1 MEEKTKES
9 MLDLH
14 SKTFEE
20 RRTLL
25 NFIEWLNQK
34 EMRLCEIPECY
45 KDRFDPS
52 WMPITKN
59 DDSLLDD
66 YFEIDAAQLE
76 TERRALLEEA
86 RKMNAEK
93 TK

>member
-34 EMRLCEIPECY
+34 EMRLCEIPGCY
-45 KDRFDPS
+45 KAKFDPS

>member
-1 MEEKTKES
+1 MKEKSNKS

-25 NFIEWLNQK
+25 NFIEWLYQK
-34 EMRLCEIPECY
+34 EIRLCEILKCY
-45 KDRFDPS
+45 EEPFDPK
-52 WMPITKN
+52 WMPIIEN
-59 DDSLLDD
+59 DDTLLNN

-86 RKMNAEK
+86 RQLNKEQ
-93 TK
+93 